1 MTIRERKGL
10 ISVVNPAHPSG
21 LEVVLL
27 SCLARIYEW
36 RVEKLLKDSSVP
48 IPQLAS
54 DLGKTPPCRAAVEA
68 GSRVGEV
75 CVIEKTTQGLE
86 GT

>member
-1 MTIRERKGL
+1 MKIWERKGL
-10 ISVVNPAHPSG
+10 ISIVNPAHPSG

-27 SCLARIYEW
+27 SCLAHSCEW
-36 RVEKLLKDSSVP
+36 RVEKLLKGSSVF

-54 DLGKTPPCRAAVEA
+54 DLGRTPPYHAAVEA
-68 GSRVGEV
+68 GSCVGEV
-75 CVIEKTTQGLE
+75 CVIEKTTQGLA